1 MTIGIDFVGTNYA
14 SGTKTYNINFC
25 NTLNKLELN
34 QNIKIFICKNYLD
47 QITIPVS
54 ENNKIE
60 YVLKPNFLSIRFF
73 RILWMQLIFPIEIK
87 LLGIKKIYSPMGI
100 SPLISKLLNIKIVLC
115 LHSNLP
121 WVNFNFLPG
130 GKIRN
135 VITKKLME
143 LSIYNCDIL
152 IVNSFYAKNEIRKIL
167 NLYQKK
173 IEFVYLNISEK
184 FYSLNRKKNF
194 LDGFDYK
201 QKYILSVTSCV
212 RYHNIINLLISFKI
226 LIKEINF
233 DIKLVLILQILDEKY
248 FLEIKDFILKN
259 FENKEIIIYTNLDS
273 KKLPDFYK
281 YAELYTFTS
290 YIEVFG
296 LTSLEAMSQ
305 ETPVAISDRS
315 ALTEINGDAAIYYDP
330 DDINQIKNS
339 LKKILLDENLKKKLI
354 LAGKKRIMK
363 FDAKTNTK
371 KTINIIENLV

>member
-305 ETPVAISDRS
+305 ETPVAISGRS
-315 ALTEINGDAAIYYDP
+315 ALTEINGNAAIYYDP